1 VFNAA
6 NDQGAVPVKVLLV
19 FVCGA
24 NTVAVVTVLSTARSV
39 KFLSRVN
46 SVALKR
52 PILVRWTWSKV
63 VAYVLA
69 VAVYTSSTSKN
80 KSTNSTN

>member
-1 VFNAA
+1 MSNVA

-39 KFLSRVN
+39 KSHSSAN
-46 SVALKR
+46 SVDLKR
-52 PILVRWTWSKV
+52 PILVRWTW
-63 VAYVLA
+63 
-69 VAVYTSSTSKN
+69 
-80 KSTNSTN
+80 